1 MARRPAQHPPVVA
14 AVKGEDLARASAW
27 HRRDGQGHAVTEPLV
42 EVMLKGRKLCHA
54 RPASALN
61 AAHFCSAAGRRLG
74 TCSVGQPST
83 GW

>member
-14 AVKGEDLARASAW
+14 AVKGEDFARASAG
-27 HRRDGQGHAVTEPLV
+27 HRRHGQGPAIAKLLV

-54 RPASALN
+54 RPASALS